1 MKFLSSIFL
10 IVLPG
15 QLMADYAL
23 KTSTG
28 LYGNDGKINPKLI
41 RQGPSSKLDC
51 DFFDSLDSWQFIRSD
66 VDSATFKGASYFP
79 NGTASTPSVSFVDGR
94 AMGVYRIGANIL
106 GFSTGGSEILRMQ
119 SNGTICLG
127 DGSFPC
133 DTSLTQPSI
142 QLQRSGGS
150 DATILFNHADSTWT
164 AGARNGGNFYISSG
178 VGLATSPQMVFAT
191 DGNIG
196 VSSTSPSGKFV
207 VQVGTVAS
215 LAVTPS
221 GDVAIG
227 ANLARADF
235 HVNHIDNFALVA
247 GATKV
252 ITASDFVGILFIVV
266 GGGSSFYSG
275 SAIYGLN
282 GAANTAIEMGDT
294 LNFVATCG
302 SGDQSVCYSATD
314 DSYRVINNH
323 PSEQIQVSYSLIGL
337 IGDQ

>member
-66 VDSATFKGASYFP
+66 VDSATFRGASYFP

-94 AMGVYRIGANIL
+94 SMGVYRIGANIL

-119 SNGTICLG
+119 SNGTVCLG

-133 DTSLTQPSI
+133 NTSLTQPSI
-142 QLQRSGGS
+142 QLQRSAGG

-196 VSSTSPSGKFV
+196 VSSTSPTGKFV
-207 VQVGTVAS
+207 VQVGTVTS
-215 LAVTPS
+215 LVIAPS
-221 GDVAIG
+221 GDMGIG
-227 ANLARADF
+227 LNAPSADF
-235 HVNHIDNFALVA
+235 HINYTDLFSL
-247 GATKV
+247 ATGSTRV
-252 ITASDFVGILFIVV
+252 IINDSFYGILFLTSA
-266 GGGSSFYSG
+266 GGSTSG
-275 SAIYGLN
+275 NCVVGLN
-282 GAANTAIEMGDT
+282 GGADSTGIFGGSDCS
-294 LNFVATCG
+294 ATCG
-302 SGDQSVCYSATD
+302 SGNLSVCYSATD
-314 DSYRVINNH
+314 DSYRIINNQGGAAN
-323 PSEQIQVSYSLIGL
+323 QIGYSLIGV
-337 IGDQ
+337 IR